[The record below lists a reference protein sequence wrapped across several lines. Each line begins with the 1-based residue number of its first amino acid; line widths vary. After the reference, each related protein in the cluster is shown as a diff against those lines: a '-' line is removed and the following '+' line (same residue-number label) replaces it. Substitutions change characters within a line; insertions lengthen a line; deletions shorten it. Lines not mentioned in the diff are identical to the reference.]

1 MANRW
6 ERGKL
11 GPYTL
16 PNDFTTGGVK
26 IAGISSVDPPEVP
39 YLMPTASAFFVRSF
53 DAIADNTDFLICSG
67 QAVSR
72 TTYSDLFDEIGTTY
86 GVGDGSTTFN
96 VPFTDVTFQRCA
108 GTAAAS
114 GVGQFQESVISS
126 HSHTCATLP
135 GANFTFEENQNF
147 AINLNG
153 NTLTNNNCTLSVAN
167 IQSNLPRQ
175 SVKLYGPGLFA
186 SNEYGQITSSYA
198 REFICMTTKNTS
210 LPVGGI
216 VPFIGSDSLEPLG
229 SNFLFCNGQTVSAAT
244 YPKAAAVLI
253 TTCPDF
259 RGFFVMGTYG
269 NKAAREDQHSAHHTH
284 SRTHP
289 SDSNTGSACIFPS
302 GIYNQIN
309 LPGSGGSGQNGPN
322 PRNVSS
328 TAFALGPGLETRPLN
343 MNVNYFMR
351 VN

>member
-16 PNDFTTGGVK
+16 PDDFTQGGVK
-26 IAGISSVDPPEVP
+26 IAGISSVDPPETP

-53 DAIADNTDFLICSG
+53 AAIDNNNDFLICSG
-67 QAVSR
+67 QAISR
-72 TTYSDLFDEIGTTY
+72 TTFSDLFAEIGTEY

-96 VPFTDVTFQRCA
+96 LPFSDVTFQRCA

-114 GVGQFQESVISS
+114 GVGQFQESVISA
-126 HSHTCATLP
+126 HEHTVAALP
-135 GANFTFEENQNF
+135 GGNFNFQENANFG
-147 AINLNG
+147 INLDE
-153 NTLTNNNCTLSVAN
+153 NTLVNNNCILSVAN

-175 SVKLYGPGLFA
+175 SVRIYGRPGTA
-186 SNEYGQITSSYA
+186 SNELGQSPSTYA
-198 REFICMTTKNTS
+198 REFLCITTKNTS

-216 VPFIGSDSLEPLG
+216 VPFIGSDDLNALG
-229 SNFLFCNGQTVSAAT
+229 SNFLLCNGQAISAAS

-253 TTCPDF
+253 NTCPDF
-259 RGFFVMGTYG
+259 RGYFVMGTYG
-269 NKAAREDQHSAHHTH
+269 NKNANVQAHSAHHSH

-302 GIYNQIN
+302 GIYNQIT
-309 LPGSGGSGQNGPN
+309 LPGSGGSGQVGPN
-322 PRNVSS
+322 PRATAS
-328 TAFALGPGLETRPLN
+328 TAFALGPGLETRPVN

>member
-16 PNDFTTGGVK
+16 PDDFTQGGVK
-26 IAGISSVDPPEVP
+26 IAGISSVDPPETP

-53 DAIADNTDFLICSG
+53 DAIDNNNDFLICSG

-72 TTYSDLFDEIGTTY
+72 TTFSELFGEIGTEY
-86 GVGDGSTTFN
+86 GAGDGSTTFN
-96 VPFTDVTFQRCA
+96 LPFSDVTFQRCA

-114 GVGQFQESVISS
+114 GVGQFQESVISA
-126 HSHTCATLP
+126 HEHTCAALP
-135 GANFTFEENQNF
+135 GANFTFEVNTNF
-147 AINLNG
+147 GINLDE
-153 NTLTNNNCTLSVAN
+153 NTLTNNNSILSVAD

-175 SVKLYGPGLFA
+175 SVRVNGPGVFA
-186 SNEYGQITSSYA
+186 SNEVGQTPSAFA
-198 REFICMTTKNTS
+198 REFLCITTKNS
-210 LPVGGI
+210 ALPVGGI
-216 VPFIGSDSLEPLG
+216 VPFIGSDDLSALG
-229 SNFLFCNGQTVSAAT
+229 SNFLLCNGQTVSAAT

-259 RGFFVMGTYG
+259 RGYFVMGTYG
-269 NKAAREDQHSAHHTH
+269 NKTARTNVHVAHHTH

-289 SDSNTGSACIFPS
+289 TDSNTGSSCIFPS
-302 GIYNQIN
+302 GIYNQITI
-309 LPGSGGSGQNGPN
+309 PGSGGSGQTGPN
-322 PRNVSS
+322 PRATAS
-328 TAFALGPGLETRPLN
+328 TAFALGPGSETRPLN